1 MVSIKK
7 LDTLLCSAACLV
19 AKIVNNKIWVT
30 RKEKLQWNVT
40 KADIVHGD
48 FTHVQFNFSD
58 NFCLAHC
65 YDASIVIFGIK
76 FSPCTQKNFYIS

>member
-1 MVSIKK
+1 MVSIKT
-7 LDTLLCSAACLV
+7 LDTLLCSTACSV
-19 AKIVNNKIWVT
+19 AKILNNKVGVT

-58 NFCLAHC
+58 NFGLVHC
-65 YDASIVIFGIK
+65 YVVSIIIFSIK
-76 FSPCTQKNFYIS
+76 FSPCMVENFNIY